1 MSYAEKPDEI
11 TKDEWMEKLNNL
23 HVQRADMNRLIMNYL
38 VTEGFKEAAEK
49 FRMESGIEPS
59 VDLETLDE
67 RIKIREM
74 ILKGQIQEAIAL
86 INSLHPELLDT
97 NRYLYFH
104 LQQQHLIELI
114 RQRETEAALE
124 FAQTQ
129 LAEQGEESRECL
141 TEMERTLALLAFD
154 SPEESPFGDLLHMMQ
169 RQKVWSEVN
178 QAVLD
183 YENRESTPKLAKLLK
198 LLLWAQNELD
208 QKKVKYPKMTDLSK
222 GTAPLPRA
230 EGLIEKSTCLGN
242 GPHDSKSN
250 AEGWDGVGDAHICR
264 ALSQPSMDMDGG
276 VDMGNIFWPEC
287 QAWTG
292 MLLLGTCLLYCA
304 RVTMPVCTVA
314 MSQDFGWNKKE
325 AGIVLSSFFWGYC
338 LTQVVGGH
346 LGDRIGGEK
355 VILLSASTW
364 GFITVVTPLLA
375 HLGSGHL
382 AFVTFSRILTG
393 LLQGVYFPALTSLL
407 SQRVQESERAFTYS
421 TVSAGSQ
428 FGTLVTGGVGSVL
441 LDWCGWQSVF
451 YFSGGLTL
459 LWVYYVYRYLL
470 NEKDLVL
477 ALGVLAQGL
486 PMARPSK
493 VPWRQLFRKPSVW
506 AAICSQL
513 SSACSFFI
521 LLSWLPTFFKEN
533 FPHSKGWVFNVV
545 PWLLAIPASLFSG
558 FLSDRLISRGYRV
571 ITVRKFM
578 QVMGLGLSSVF
589 ALCLGH
595 TTSFLKA
602 IIFAS
607 ASIGFQTFNHSGISV
622 NIQDLAPSC
631 AGFLFGVANTAGA
644 LAGVI
649 GVCLGGYLIEATGSW
664 TCVFHLV
671 AIISNLGLGT
681 FLVFGK
687 AQRVDLTPTHE
698 DL

>member
-1 MSYAEKPDEI
+1 MPSQRSSLMQPVPAETRKTPS
-11 TKDEWMEKLNNL
+11 
-23 HVQRADMNRLIMNYL
+23 A
-38 VTEGFKEAAEK
+38 AAE
-49 FRMESGIEPS
+49 
-59 VDLETLDE
+59 
-67 RIKIREM
+67 
-74 ILKGQIQEAIAL
+74 
-86 INSLHPELLDT
+86 DT
-97 NRYLYFH
+97 RW
-104 LQQQHLIELI
+104 
-114 RQRETEAALE
+114 
-124 FAQTQ
+124 
-129 LAEQGEESRECL
+129 SR
-141 TEMERTLALLAFD
+141 
-154 SPEESPFGDLLHMMQ
+154 
-169 RQKVWSEVN
+169 
-178 QAVLD
+178 
-183 YENRESTPKLAKLLK
+183 
-198 LLLWAQNELD
+198 
-208 QKKVKYPKMTDLSK
+208 
-222 GTAPLPRA
+222 
-230 EGLIEKSTCLGN
+230 
-242 GPHDSKSN
+242 
-250 AEGWDGVGDAHICR
+250 
-264 ALSQPSMDMDGG
+264 
-276 VDMGNIFWPEC
+276 PEC
-287 QAWTG
+287 QEWTG
-292 MLLLGTCLLYCA
+292 MLLLGTCLLYCV

-355 VILLSASTW
+355 VILLSASAW
-364 GFITVVTPLLA
+364 GFITVTTPLLA

-382 AFVTFSRILTG
+382 AFMTFSRILTG

-421 TVSAGSQ
+421 TVGAGSQ
-428 FGTLVTGGVGSVL
+428 VGTLVTGGIGSVL
-441 LDWCGWQSVF
+441 LDQCGWQSVF

-459 LWVYYVYRYLL
+459 LWAYYVYRYLL
-470 NEKDLVL
+470 NEK
-477 ALGVLAQGL
+477 GVLAQGL
-486 PMARPSK
+486 PVTKPSK
-493 VPWRQLFRKPSVW
+493 VPWRQLFRKASVW

-521 LLSWLPTFFKEN
+521 LLSWLPTFFKET
-533 FPHSKGWVFNVV
+533 FPNSKGWVFNVV

-558 FLSDRLISRGYRV
+558 FISDRLISQGYRV
-571 ITVRKFM
+571 IMVRKFM
-578 QVMGLGLSSVF
+578 QVMGLGLSSIF

-602 IIFAS
+602 MIFAS

-644 LAGVI
+644 LAGVV
-649 GVCLGGYLIEATGSW
+649 GVCLGGYLIETTGSW

-687 AQRVDLTPTHE
+687 AQRVDLVPTHE